1 MYTDFMPLQW
11 AYLVR
16 LNVIASLRD
25 LLTSKTFS
33 VVCNECAR
41 ERVFCM
47 HVRVLARYLP
57 LSLSVF
63 SSRDK
68 LFHWTYAHRL
78 VRPDGKRA
86 LGGSHLPP
94 ACSAG
99 VTAMCSHGWLF
110 MCDLNSGPHSCRA
123 SAFIQ
128 WAVPPASWW
137 LKGLKRQHPNSLS
150 DGLS

>member
-57 LSLSVF
+57 LSL
-63 SSRDK
+63 
-68 LFHWTYAHRL
+68 
-78 VRPDGKRA
+78 
-86 LGGSHLPP
+86 
-94 ACSAG
+94 
-99 VTAMCSHGWLF
+99 
-110 MCDLNSGPHSCRA
+110 
-123 SAFIQ
+123 FI
-128 WAVPPASWW
+128 
-137 LKGLKRQHPNSLS
+137 LYL
-150 DGLS
+150 